1 MPDSSHEHYHLLTR
15 EEARLT
21 QLMAQGK
28 TPLEIAIALGEPV
41 ARVREQLTGLAARLR
56 AW

>member
-21 QLMAQGK
+21 QVMAQGK